1 MELTIEVI
9 RAIRNLRS
17 EMNVPLGKK
26 AEVIICANNPEY
38 TVYLKDGAN
47 YILGLASA
55 ESLSVEETLAAK
67 PTQAATAVVHG
78 IEIYLPL
85 KGLIDLDK
93 EIARL
98 EKELTKMEGEIK
110 RIEGKLANEGFVAK
124 APAEVIEKEKEKLV
138 KYQAS
143 KEALLVRLAEYKA

>member
-1 MELTIEVI
+1 M
-9 RAIRNLRS
+9 
-17 EMNVPLGKK
+17 
-26 AEVIICANNPEY
+26 
-38 TVYLKDGAN
+38 
-47 YILGLASA
+47 
-55 ESLSVEETLAAK
+55 
-67 PTQAATAVVHG
+67 
-78 IEIYLPL
+78 
-85 KGLIDLDK
+85 IDLDK

>member
-1 MELTIEVI
+1 M
-9 RAIRNLRS
+9 S
-17 EMNVPLGKK
+17 
-26 AEVIICANNPEY
+26 
-38 TVYLKDGAN
+38 
-47 YILGLASA
+47 LASA